1 MVGGAGGATD
11 LSRFAAALAL
21 RIAREAGVEA
31 HAQDAGAPA
40 PVPGCEVLVRVGLP
54 DPPGPGAEVDLVL
67 LLEAD
72 SPGAAVAWR
81 DTLLA
86 SGLSWA
92 SIGGAADGRSAPA
105 RPGAFP
111 ASPTDGSTA
120 ALDTAPDTAF
130 DTAFGAALGAAVD
143 AATPLLRRRALVG
156 TGLFTRL
163 ARRNAEHA
171 GWRWTCESCDVPE
184 CEHALRVASR
194 MDTGPT
200 LR

>member
-1 MVGGAGGATD
+1 MVGGAVWAAH
-11 LSRFAAALAL
+11 LSRFVAALAL

-31 HAQDAGAPA
+31 RAHVAAEAPA
-40 PVPGCEVLVRVGLP
+40 PRCEVLVRAGLP
-54 DPPGPGAEVDLVL
+54 DAPDPAAGVDLVL
-67 LLEAD
+67 LLEGD
-72 SPGAAVAWR
+72 GPGAAATWR
-81 DTLLA
+81 DALMA
-86 SGLSWA
+86 SGLPWA
-92 SIGGAADGRSAPA
+92 CIGGAVGGRRAAARTEASAAAPADG
-105 RPGAFP
+105 GI
-111 ASPTDGSTA
+111 A
-120 ALDTAPDTAF
+120 ALDTVPDPIPDPAF
-130 DTAFGAALGAAVD
+130 EAALVAAVD
-143 AATPLLRRRALVG
+143 AATPLLRRRALPG